1 MTTFRKLTKASSGY
15 VEILTTERTGTDFAY
30 RLVGASA
37 GPQVAVA
44 GVCPSAGRVF
54 DRLLSIPS
62 LPWMRGNLILIRL
75 DALDNLLGE
84 LSSLSP
90 LGEIDQTIILPWT
103 DEGAADD
110 ALIRRSYH
118 MVLRACADLGM
129 ITGRGVV
136 RSN

>member
-1 MTTFRKLTKASSGY
+1 
-15 VEILTTERTGTDFAY
+15 
-30 RLVGASA
+30 
-37 GPQVAVA
+37 
-44 GVCPSAGRVF
+44 
-54 DRLLSIPS
+54 
-62 LPWMRGNLILIRL
+62 MRGNLILIRL

-118 MVLRACADLGM
+118 MVRWCGKSSRKPLRS
-129 ITGRGVV
+129 GRNPTPTS
-136 RSN
+136 R